1 MANKRVVM
9 ITGASGL
16 IGSCISLALLKQG
29 MQVAMVDI
37 DFEGINMEDFSEHL
51 DDALL
56 IVSDVCSSAGAEY
69 AVNQSLKKFRRLD
82 AAIHAAYPRS
92 AGWGAVFG
100 ELLDECVFEDVS
112 KQIGGAILFS
122 QTVISHFQQVGSGNL
137 IHIASIQGVCAP
149 KFDHYVGTDMTSP
162 IEYAASKSALIS
174 VTRYLAKY
182 LKGKNVRVNCISPG
196 GVFANQPDSFIQKYK
211 SSCCSKGMLAASDI
225 VGAVKFLLSEQSQF
239 INGQN
244 LIVDDGWSL

>member
-1 MANKRVVM
+1 MSEKQVVM
-9 ITGASGL
+9 VTGACGL
-16 IGSCISLALLKQG
+16 IGSCISLELLNQG
-29 MQVAMVDI
+29 MQVVMVDI
-37 DFEGINMEDFSEHL
+37 NFEGMAMEDFSEHSDNML
-51 DDALL
+51 M
-56 IVSDVCSSAGAEY
+56 IVSDVCCSAGAGH
-69 AVNQSLKKFRRLD
+69 AIDQSLKRFCRLD

-92 AGWGAVFG
+92 LDWGKQFG
-100 ELLDECVFEDVS
+100 ELRDEHLFEDIS
-112 KQIGGAILFS
+112 KHIGGAILFS
-122 QTVISHFQQVGSGNL
+122 QKVISHFQQVGSGNL

-162 IEYAASKSALIS
+162 IEYTASKSALIS

-196 GVFANQPDSFIQKYK
+196 GILAQQPSSFLQKYK
-211 SSCCSKGMLAASDI
+211 SSCLSKGMLDPTDI
-225 VGAVKFLLSEQSQF
+225 VGAAIFLLSDQSQF